1 MEQVNRLSWPAKR
14 MIWAIAVSSLVFIA
28 GGALYYRSF
37 SALPFALGVI
47 LAAALNVVK
56 VVLLERTA
64 QKAIEFDEGPA
75 GKNYVRFQFL
85 LRYLLTGLILIIAA
99 LAPFIDLWGAIAG
112 VFTLQI
118 AAVSIRFTKSPQA

>member
-1 MEQVNRLSWPAKR
+1 
-14 MIWAIAVSSLVFIA
+14 MIGAIAVSSLIFIA

-37 SALPFALGVI
+37 SALPFALGVV